1 MPGPE
6 PMPRPAPQS
15 HDTPN
20 VMETNRNPSKPAA
33 ITLLI
38 AALLLVVLPEAVAA
52 CPVCFDSSDE
62 NRMAFLATTA
72 FLSLLPLGMV
82 AGAGLYIRRRSQE
95 RDDDRFDPDRPEP

>member
-1 MPGPE
+1 ML
-6 PMPRPAPQS
+6 RPAPMLRSALQS
-15 HDTPN
+15 RDTLN
-20 VMETNRNPSKPAA
+20 AMETNPTRSTRAA
-33 ITLLI
+33 LTLLV

-95 RDDDRFDPDRPEP
+95 REDDPYDPDRPEP